1 MSDSPVL
8 VVASPDAAS
17 RTALERELR
26 VRYGAEYTV
35 LARNDYASAE
45 LLLSELARQQQPVAL
60 VIGTYS
66 SDDTDGIAFL
76 GRARGLQPTA
86 KRAVCV
92 TWGDFASAATVF
104 SAMAAGQAD
113 LTLVR
118 PEHVRDE
125 EFHSAVS
132 DALVDWHMAQGTGF
146 EAVRIVGELADAQ
159 TQTLRDLFSRNH
171 IPVGFYAT
179 DDDATGAA
187 AAALADLG
195 LTDPALPVIV
205 LRFTNPP
212 TVLVAPTLIEIAD
225 AFGLTRQPDPERVFD
240 VAVIGAGPAGL
251 AAAVYASSE
260 GLSTLL
266 VEQLAMGGQAGTSSL
281 IRNYLGFSRGI
292 SGGRLAPT
300 RTSRPGRS
308 APSSCSANAVG
319 LATDAD
325 LRVVTLSDGSR

>member
-1 MSDSPVL
+1 MAVRGARTNESDDDVSDSPVL

-35 LARNDYASAE
+35 LARSDYASAE

-66 SDDTDGIAFL
+66 TDDTDGIAFL

-146 EAVRIVGELADAQ
+146 EAVRIVGELADA
-159 TQTLRDLFSRNH
+159 RPR
-171 IPVGFYAT
+171 
-179 DDDATGAA
+179 
-187 AAALADLG
+187 
-195 LTDPALPVIV
+195 
-205 LRFTNPP
+205 RC
-212 TVLVAPTLIEIAD
+212 
-225 AFGLTRQPDPERVFD
+225 
-240 VAVIGAGPAGL
+240 
-251 AAAVYASSE
+251 
-260 GLSTLL
+260 
-266 VEQLAMGGQAGTSSL
+266 GTSSAATT
-281 IRNYLGFSRGI
+281 SR
-292 SGGRLAPT
+292 SASTPPTTT
-300 RTSRPGRS
+300 RTRPPPPRS
-308 APSSCSANAVG
+308 PTSG
-319 LATDAD
+319 
-325 LRVVTLSDGSR
+325 